1 MRRLSAPNFLIFC
14 FILRRPGIC
23 TGGMVPF
30 PAFSHQTGDTLDR
43 NVEYHHRRDCFF
55 FLSGASIGRNRR
67 IMAGNVWKT
76 SRWRNF
82 TIFSRY
88 IFQKTAKIMIANR
101 ACSCYNTECVRRRAT
116 FHIGMSPS
124 GKAPDFD
131 SGIRRFKSGHPSQY
145 DPLAQ
150 SVEHRPFKAGVLG
163 SSPRRVTKKWRYPM
177 GISIS

>member
-1 MRRLSAPNFLIFC
+1 MRRLSAPNILIFC
-14 FILRRPGIC
+14 IILRWPGIC

-88 IFQKTAKIMIANR
+88 IFQKTAKIMIANGIR
-101 ACSCYNTECVRRRAT
+101 SCYNTECVRRRAT
-116 FHIGMSPS
+116 LTLGCRQAVRHQTLTLAFVGSNPAIPAIRSASSVGR
-124 GKAPDFD
+124 AP
-131 SGIRRFKSGHPSQY
+131 
-145 DPLAQ
+145 
-150 SVEHRPFKAGVLG
+150 PF
-163 SSPRRVTKKWRYPM
+163 
-177 GISIS
+177 